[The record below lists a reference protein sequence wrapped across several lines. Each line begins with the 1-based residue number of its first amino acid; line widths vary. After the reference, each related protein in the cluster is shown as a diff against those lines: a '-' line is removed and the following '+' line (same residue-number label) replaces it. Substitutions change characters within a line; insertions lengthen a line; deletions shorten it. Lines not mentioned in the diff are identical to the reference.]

1 MPVMPAP
8 VGDRPQRAGEA
19 TRHLPHHVDALL
31 RLSPDVGEAEEIKRG
46 AVCGRVRGPLWPF
59 EAEVDEARLV
69 GMEGESIPGQT
80 LAQHRQDPFGI
91 EEVLE
96 GHHQVVGVPDK
107 DGSPLQARPDVPFE
121 PFVQHIV
128 QVDVRKARR
137 NHAPL
142 GRPFRWAVQTSL
154 LEDAGFQPFVDH
166 PSDNAVRDSSVEE
179 FPEMAVVNRVEIF
192 INIDTPS
199 YSLTHEGC
207 SESIQRLMGRAA
219 WSEAIRAGE
228 EILFVYCLQYHGHG
242 TLCHFVFECR
252 DTQRPLRAIR
262 FRNIGPAH
270 RWGVV
275 TARLDAPQEVRE
287 IGLQG
292 RLVVGRSHPID
303 ARSTVLAGQPI
314 GLPHPVQ
321 IDDVVQRAESYPRFR
336 PRQFGYPLP
345 VRGQVC
351 RAQGPLPCFA
361 SPVLYSWRFPSLGRV
376 PLSAVPRRCRYSGGA
391 TTSRPRIPGRLLV
404 SLPGPTPSFLASCLA
419 AALLS
424 RRKGGPG
431 PGSVVPP
438 ATHFRLLRTW
448 T

>member
-1 MPVMPAP
+1 MCV
-8 VGDRPQRAGEA
+8 QRQSY
-19 TRHLPHHVDALL
+19 LL
-31 RLSPDVGEAEEIKRG
+31 RSG
-46 AVCGRVRGPLWPF
+46 C
-59 EAEVDEARLV
+59 
-69 GMEGESIPGQT
+69 
-80 LAQHRQDPFGI
+80 H
-91 EEVLE
+91 
-96 GHHQVVGVPDK
+96 
-107 DGSPLQARPDVPFE
+107 
-121 PFVQHIV
+121 
-128 QVDVRKARR
+128 
-137 NHAPL
+137 HAPL
-142 GRPFRWAVQTSL
+142 GRPFHWAVQASL

-179 FPEMAVVNRVEIF
+179 VPEMAVVNRVEIF
-192 INIDTPS
+192 LNINIDTPS

-228 EILFVYCLQYHGHG
+228 EILLVYCLQDHGHG

-270 RWGVV
+270 RRGVV

-287 IGLQG
+287 IGLQV

-303 ARSTVLAGQPI
+303 ARGTVLAGQPV
-314 GLPHPVQ
+314 GLLHPVQ
-321 IDDVVQRAESYPRFR
+321 IDDVVQRAEGYSRFR

-361 SPVLYSWRFPSLGRV
+361 STVLYSWRFPSLGRV
-376 PLSAVPRRCRYSGGA
+376 PMSAVPRRCRYYGGA

-404 SLPGPTPSFLASCLA
+404 SLPEPTPSFLASCLA

-424 RRKGGPG
+424 RRKGLPR

-438 ATHFRLLRTW
+438 ATRLRLLPTW